1 LPHNAIIP
9 QKGFRARHSGG
20 NAALADSSGFY
31 GRERAAE
38 AAAGPSGDIEV
49 VRILSGLRPELS
61 FRGAEGP
68 GIWHVFG
75 VGD

>member
-1 LPHNAIIP
+1 MTLLA
-9 QKGFRARHSGG
+9 GFRTRTAAGTPARRLERPFTAG
-20 NAALADSSGFY
+20 
-31 GRERAAE
+31 ERAAE